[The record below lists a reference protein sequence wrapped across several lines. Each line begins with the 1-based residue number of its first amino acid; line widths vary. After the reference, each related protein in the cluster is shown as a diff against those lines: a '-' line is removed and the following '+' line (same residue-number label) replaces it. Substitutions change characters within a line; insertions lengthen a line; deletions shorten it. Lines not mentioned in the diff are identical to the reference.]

1 MKQIDNKD
9 YEPWLEKTGGYARD
23 MTLLD
28 RVALEVLPFMVSN
41 DETSYEED
49 VEAAFSVAKQFLI
62 ERAKRV

>member
-1 MKQIDNKD
+1 MKQTDNKD

-23 MTLLD
+23 MTMLD

-49 VEAAFSVAKQFLI
+49 VEAAFAVAKQFLI

>member
-1 MKQIDNKD
+1 MKPNDNKD

-23 MTLLD
+23 MTVLD

-41 DETSYEED
+41 GETSYEED
-49 VEAAFSVAKQFLI
+49 VEAAYSVAKQFLI